1 MNTAPAPTLEELEYD
16 RIIRHEAGHWL
27 VAKLLGFNAI
37 GIHIHDKGGHCS
49 VSLNVATSDMDAI
62 RSYLKN
68 RCKQLYAGYL
78 AERIRDGRFDE
89 ELYPNMTWDLFG
101 SYCLDY
107 AQFRELVTSL
117 GNISDQEPNDE
128 LRAEIGDQ
136 LKIETI
142 GLLRQHSATLEAIVK
157 YLKSIGPKITCPSE
171 DIEALPEVR
180 KALALS

>member
-37 GIHIHDKGGHCS
+37 GIHFHDNGGHCS
-49 VSLNVATSDMDAI
+49 VSLNVATPYMEAI
-62 RSYLKN
+62 RSYLKS
-68 RCKQLYAGYL
+68 RCKQLYAGYI

-89 ELYPNMTWDLFG
+89 EIYPNRTWDSFG

-107 AQFRELVTSL
+107 AQFRELVVSL
-117 GNISDQEPNDE
+117 CNISDQEPNDD

-136 LKIETI
+136 LKFETI

-157 YLKSIGPKITCPSE
+157 FLKSIGPKISCPSE

-180 KALALS
+180 KVLIIS